1 MADDDLDL
9 ADDPPTR
16 RVLGWARDLVLVAFL
31 GVLGM
36 VGFGWARAPSLPDE
50 APPFTL
56 SDLDGQPLSLEDLR
70 GRTVV
75 LNFWAT
81 WCGPC
86 RVEAPTFSAFA
97 EAHPD
102 VAVIGVVADGPPAK
116 VRKVA
121 SDLGI
126 TYPVVMGDR
135 AVFEAYGV
143 DTYPTTV
150 VVTADGG
157 VRWAHTGIML
167 RPHLAW
173 VSGKLW

>member
-1 MADDDLDL
+1 MEDLDL
-9 ADDPPTR
+9 PDDPPAR
-16 RVLGWARDLVLVAFL
+16 RWLGWARDLALVA
-31 GVLGM
+31 VLGM
-36 VGFGWARAPSLPDE
+36 GLMVAFGWARAPALPDE

-56 SDLDGQPLSLEDLR
+56 QDLQGQPVSLADLR

-86 RVEAPTFSAFA
+86 RMEAPAFAAFA

-102 VAVIGVVADGPPAK
+102 IAVLGIVADGPPAK
-116 VRKVA
+116 VRKV
-121 SDLGI
+121 SDDLGI
-126 TYPVVMGDR
+126 TYPVLMGDE
-135 AVFEAYGV
+135 ATFAAYGV

-150 VVTADGG
+150 VVNADGS
-157 VRWAHTGIML
+157 VRWAHTGLML

-173 VSGKLW
+173 VAGKLW